1 MTRDS
6 GSPSP
11 GQAALYDIIFGY
23 DSRLGRL
30 FDIVLIVMIFA
41 SVIAVILDSVQSVS
55 VRWHDELY
63 LLEWFF
69 TLIFTVEYGLRI
81 YSSPSR
87 KGYIFSFYGLVDL
100 LSVLPTYLSV
110 LIPGAASLAVIRI
123 LRVLRIFRILKLTR
137 YLGEANTL
145 VHALLSARRKILVF
159 LFGVLT
165 LVVIFAALMYL
176 VEGPE
181 NGFTSIP
188 TSMYWAI
195 VTITTLGYGD
205 ITPHTWLGQAIASIA
220 VITGYAIIA
229 VPFGIFS
236 SELLMEF
243 QRQQKGDKDFAVI
256 CNNCNLK
263 GHEKDADYCRR
274 CGTEIPEQD

>member
-6 GSPSP
+6 QPP
-11 GQAALYDIIFGY
+11 TPARAALYDIIFGY
-23 DSRLGRL
+23 ESRMGRL
-30 FDIVLIVMIFA
+30 FDLVLIIMILT
-41 SVIAVILDSVQSVS
+41 SVIAVILDSVPGISL
-55 VRWHDELY
+55 RWHDELY

-69 TLIFTVEYGLRI
+69 TLAFTLEYGLRI

-87 KGYIFSFYGLVDL
+87 RAYIFSFYGLVDL
-100 LSVLPTYLSV
+100 LSILPTYLMV
-110 LIPGAASLAVIRI
+110 LFPGAASLAVIRT

-137 YLGEANTL
+137 YVGEANTL
-145 VHALLSARRKILVF
+145 MHALLSAKRKILVF

-165 LVVIFAALMYL
+165 LVVIFATLMYL
-176 VEGPE
+176 IEGPE

-205 ITPHTWLGQAIASIA
+205 ITPHTWLGQMIASLA
-220 VITGYAIIA
+220 VITGYSIIA

-243 QRQQKGDKDFAVI
+243 QRQQKGNKDDTI
-256 CNNCNLK
+256 TCGNCKLA
-263 GHEKDADYCRR
+263 GHEADARYCRR
-274 CGTEIPEQD
+274 CGASLAE